1 MDGNFKFIKQLSC
14 FAGVVFLFISLCL
27 ITPYGICE
35 DSNAAGVML
44 SSLKDAVSI
53 AFKNNKDIRI
63 QEEEIEVARA
73 NILGAKSAFLP
84 KLNASFGYT
93 HNATVL
99 SLSSAT
105 TSKKDAGVL
114 AGYKNDNKIGVSL
127 DESIYNGG
135 ADIANFKQA
144 QLGLKVQEET
154 LRARKLDVEFETK
167 RLYYGL
173 LLAYE
178 TERITQGLVNQ
189 AKSHY
194 EDVKEKFKEGTAS
207 RFDVLQSKVQVSKLV
222 PELVKAKNAV
232 DLIMADLKKLLG
244 FKMQDSITVK
254 EKLGY
259 SSIQIKEDEFLKLAY
274 LDKPEMILK
283 SLGIDISKWSIQMA
297 KAGNRP
303 QISADLG
310 YSYRS
315 NNLGNMFN
323 ARHNNWNAGVAV
335 TIPIFDGFS
344 TKAKVDE
351 AKARYAQATL
361 EKENL
366 SDQITVDIKQSCL
379 DLNQAQAII
388 DASKDNI
395 EEAKEALRIAEVSY
409 DNGVGTNLDVLDT
422 QVSLSQ
428 IEQNYSSAIYDYLMA
443 KAYLDRTMGQGYLQE
458 AKNEKKD

>member
-154 LRARKLDVEFETK
+154 LRQLILVQGRSRRCTGQSMSGMQGFQGRKITGLYFQARLQT
-167 RLYYGL
+167 YQGL
-173 LLAYE
+173 LEGQRL
-178 TERITQGLVNQ
+178 IPQGQ
-189 AKSHY
+189 
-194 EDVKEKFKEGTAS
+194 
-207 RFDVLQSKVQVSKLV
+207 R
-222 PELVKAKNAV
+222 
-232 DLIMADLKKLLG
+232 
-244 FKMQDSITVK
+244 
-254 EKLGY
+254 
-259 SSIQIKEDEFLKLAY
+259 
-274 LDKPEMILK
+274 K
-283 SLGIDISKWSIQMA
+283 SLR
-297 KAGNRP
+297 N
-303 QISADLG
+303 
-310 YSYRS
+310 
-315 NNLGNMFN
+315 
-323 ARHNNWNAGVAV
+323 
-335 TIPIFDGFS
+335 T
-344 TKAKVDE
+344 
-351 AKARYAQATL
+351 
-361 EKENL
+361 
-366 SDQITVDIKQSCL
+366 
-379 DLNQAQAII
+379 
-388 DASKDNI
+388 
-395 EEAKEALRIAEVSY
+395 
-409 DNGVGTNLDVLDT
+409 
-422 QVSLSQ
+422 
-428 IEQNYSSAIYDYLMA
+428 
-443 KAYLDRTMGQGYLQE
+443 
-458 AKNEKKD
+458 